1 MQCWIFEK
9 FGIQYVYTSPLKRAY
24 ATGKILADKI
34 GVELE
39 KLEDLFP
46 LNNGIA
52 EGKPYAFNKEVL
64 GEENYIKFKNGNEDG
79 LDIVFPNG
87 ESRRSLRNRT
97 KNAIEYICK
106 NDKYDIVGVS
116 THGDNLK
123 ELLYLYN
130 FDDVS
135 SIGNCEV
142 IEAEYFKNTGF
153 KILKRIKA

>member
-1 MQCWIFEK
+1 MK
-9 FGIQYVYTSPLKRAY
+9 DFGVQYVYTSPLKRAY
-24 ATGKILADKI
+24 STAKILADKI

-64 GEENYIKFKNGNEDG
+64 GEENYIKFKNSNENG

-87 ESRRSLRNRT
+87 ESRRSLRNKT
-97 KNAIEYICK
+97 KCAIEYICK
-106 NDKYDIVGVS
+106 NDKYDIVGVL

-123 ELLYLYN
+123 ELLHLYN
-130 FDDVS
+130 FDNVS

-142 IEAEYFKNTGF
+142 IEAEYFENTGF
-153 KILKRIKA
+153 KIVKRIKA